1 MLSLLGAWVQFP
13 VKELRTCTLQDEA
26 KNKFSKKLKVPLD
39 TTSPSITQFHFSVLL
54 HRKTLF
60 KKFIYL
66 AVQGLSRGMW
76 DLQDP
81 FLFRQA
87 ESLIIAHEPLV
98 AAGEF

>member
-1 MLSLLGAWVQFP
+1 MGWRKIILYVLGF
-13 VKELRTCTLQDEA
+13 
-26 KNKFSKKLKVPLD
+26 LKIL
-39 TTSPSITQFHFSVLL
+39 
-54 HRKTLF
+54 
-60 KKFIYL
+60 FIYL

-81 FLFRQA
+81 FSFRQA